1 MSDNLVIVES
11 PAKSRTIE
19 KYLGNDFKVIST
31 VGHLRNLPSKKG
43 IDVENDYKMN
53 YELIDRDHNK
63 PEHIIRDIKK
73 ALKNA
78 KKLYLA
84 TDQDRE
90 GEVIAWHLIDILEK
104 EKSLEG
110 IEVVRIVFNEITKK
124 AILDSIKNPR
134 ELSYD
139 LINAQFARRS
149 IDYLFGMGIS
159 PLLWGIGIRKGSAG
173 RVQSPALKMIVERE
187 EAIRKF
193 TPQEYWSLNANF
205 AKEKKVFDSFLHTL
219 DSKKLSKFDIDDE
232 KKANRIKEE
241 ISKIPDENFKVLK
254 VVKKERKRQPAKP
267 FITSTLQQEASR
279 KLRFA
284 PRRTMGIAQEL
295 YTGIDLGDGPV
306 GLITYMRTD
315 STNLAQEAINEIR
328 EIIPGLYG
336 NDSLPAEKRVYSNTS
351 KNAQEAHE
359 AIRPSSATKKPEDV
373 KKYLN
378 NDQYE
383 LYSLIWK
390 RTVASQMNDAILDS
404 VSVDLGTKEK
414 TFRASGQ
421 SIKYPG
427 FMQVYLEGSDDEDL
441 DAESKILPPM
451 QEGDAIKLNK
461 VDAVQHFTQPP
472 GRYTEASL
480 IKNLEKEGIGRP
492 STYAAIIE
500 TLRLKEY
507 VEIENRTLTPTG
519 KGASA
524 CAFLDK
530 NFNDFI
536 KYNYTAE
543 LEETLD
549 KIARGEV
556 EWVPTTDS
564 FYKYLTEMVGK
575 TEKLSPEERKQERVL
590 GTDPKSGRT
599 VSVRHGPFGPH
610 AMIGTKDDPK
620 DAGKP
625 KSASLKIGQDITT
638 ITLEEALELFVLPRL
653 LGETPDGEH
662 ITACLGRFGP
672 YLNYGEKKN
681 LSLKGLEKEGED
693 PYDPYTITFEQ
704 ALPLVEEKKIIE
716 ANKVIQ
722 NFEEK
727 GIQVLNGRFGPYVT
741 DGTKNV
747 KVPKD
752 QEPKELS
759 LEECIHMIE
768 NAPVKRGRF
777 GTKKKVVAKKK
788 VVKKKSTK
796 KKAENT

>member
-205 AKEKKVFDSFLHTL
+205 AKEKKVFDSFLHAL
-219 DSKKLSKFDIDDE
+219 DGKKLSKFDIDDE

-549 KIARGEV
+549 KIARGEM

-620 DAGKP
+620 EAGKP